1 LTSDALSQ
9 KYDEINRLYYGTE
22 MTYDT
27 EISTEWARIPHFYYN
42 YYVYQYA
49 TGFSAASALAYK
61 IINDGQ
67 AAVDNYLKFLK
78 AGSSVT
84 PIEALKIAGVDMSSN
99 QATLD
104 ALKLFKQRLDEFEA
118 LIK

>member
-1 LTSDALSQ
+1 
-9 KYDEINRLYYGTE
+9 
-22 MTYDT
+22 
-27 EISTEWARIPHFYYN
+27 
-42 YYVYQYA
+42 
-49 TGFSAASALAYK
+49 LAYK
-61 IINDGQ
+61 IITEGQ
-67 AAVDNYLKFLK
+67 SAVGNYLSFLK